1 MNNDND
7 EEVPQHVSLLTAD
20 LEFTL
25 GSRTYIADFA
35 DDVRINSAAL
45 SNDYITHP
53 ERFAW
58 YATAYE
64 LAQEQEARSKSAL
77 ELVAA
82 KLDYITRQQLKD
94 AHVKY
99 TEKMVENTVISAPQY
114 REAED
119 AYLRSKRVVGILK
132 AARDAMIHR
141 RDMLV
146 SLGANYR
153 AEGQSAISLK
163 IDALNDI
170 IK

>member
-1 MNNDND
+1 MSNEFD
-7 EEVPQHVSLLTAD
+7 EEVPQQISLLTAD
-20 LEFTL
+20 LEFRL
-25 GSRTYIADFA
+25 GTHTYHADFA
-35 DDVRINSAAL
+35 KDVRINHAAL
-45 SNDYITHP
+45 SNDYITHS

-64 LAQEQEARSKSAL
+64 LAQEQEARAKSAL

-82 KLDYITRQQLKD
+82 KLDYLTRQQLKD
-94 AHVKY
+94 AHVKF
-99 TEKMVENTVISAPQY
+99 TEKMVENTVIAAPQY

-119 AYLRSKRVVGILK
+119 LYFKAKRTVGILK

-153 AEGQSAISLK
+153 AEGKSDISLK
-163 IDALNDI
+163 MDALHDLE
-170 IK
+170 